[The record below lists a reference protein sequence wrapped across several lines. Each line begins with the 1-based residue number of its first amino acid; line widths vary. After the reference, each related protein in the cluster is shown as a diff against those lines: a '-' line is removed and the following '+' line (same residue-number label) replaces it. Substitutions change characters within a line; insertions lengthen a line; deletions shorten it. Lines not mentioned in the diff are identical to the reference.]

1 MMSAQNVHAKVT
13 RNMGWWAISV
23 DEIPGL
29 FSQARRLDQVDAM
42 VRDAAAMLGF
52 EVANVE
58 IVPILDADAQ
68 EMLEELER
76 ARHDAEEKQRAASD
90 LTRQAISRFRGEGLT
105 LRDIA
110 SLVGLSQQRV
120 SVLMKEG

>member
-1 MMSAQNVHAKVT
+1 MSAQDVHAMVT
-13 RNMGWWAISV
+13 RNNGWWAISV

-42 VRDAAAMLGF
+42 VRDAASMLGC
-52 EVANVE
+52 EVENVE

-68 EMLEELER
+68 EMLEELEQTR
-76 ARHDAEEKQRAASD
+76 RDAEEKQRAASD
-90 LTRQAISRFRGEGLT
+90 LTRRAIRRFRGEGLT

>member
-1 MMSAQNVHAKVT
+1 MSAQDVHAMVT
-13 RNMGWWAISV
+13 RNNGWWAISV

-42 VRDAAAMLGF
+42 VRDAASMLGF
-52 EVANVE
+52 EVEDVE

-68 EMLEELER
+68 EMLKELEQ
-76 ARHDAEEKQRAASD
+76 ARRDAEEKQRAASD
-90 LTRQAISRFRGEGLT
+90 LTRRAIRRFRGEGLT

>member
-1 MMSAQNVHAKVT
+1 MSAQNVHAKVT

-76 ARHDAEEKQRAASD
+76 ARHDAEERQRAASD

>member
-1 MMSAQNVHAKVT
+1 
-13 RNMGWWAISV
+13 
-23 DEIPGL
+23 
-29 FSQARRLDQVDAM
+29 
-42 VRDAAAMLGF
+42 MLGF
-52 EVANVE
+52 EVEDVE

-68 EMLEELER
+68 EMLKELEQVR
-76 ARHDAEEKQRAASD
+76 RDAEEKQRAASD
-90 LTRQAISRFRGEGLT
+90 LTRRVIRRFRGEGLT

>member
-1 MMSAQNVHAKVT
+1 
-13 RNMGWWAISV
+13 
-23 DEIPGL
+23 
-29 FSQARRLDQVDAM
+29 
-42 VRDAAAMLGF
+42 MLGF
-52 EVANVE
+52 EVEDVE

-68 EMLEELER
+68 EMLKELEQ
-76 ARHDAEEKQRAASD
+76 ARRDAEEKQRAASD
-90 LTRQAISRFRGEGLT
+90 LTRRVIRRFRGEGLT

>member
-1 MMSAQNVHAKVT
+1 MSAQNVHAKVT

-42 VRDAAAMLGF
+42 VRDAVAMLGF

>member
-1 MMSAQNVHAKVT
+1 MSAQNVHARVT
-13 RNMGWWAISV
+13 RNNGWWAISV

-42 VRDAAAMLGF
+42 VRDAASMLGF
-52 EVANVE
+52 EVADVE
-58 IVPILDADAQ
+58 IVPVLDADAQ
-68 EMLEELER
+68 EMLRGLQR
-76 ARHDAEEKQRAASD
+76 ARRDAEEKQRAASD
-90 LTRQAISRFRGEGLT
+90 LTRRAIRLFRGEGLT

-120 SVLMKEG
+120 SVLMREG

>member
-1 MMSAQNVHAKVT
+1 MSAQNVHAKVT